1 MLKNFIKSYYQ
12 LLDEKLENGTIVVI
26 IIAWLIVLVSLFIN
40 YNNNNFRLNA
50 AIVES
55 NIIEIN
61 WIKYKVNKI

>member
-1 MLKNFIKSYYQ
+1 MLKNFIKNYYK